1 MLNKV
6 DIQLDSTF
14 AALADPTRRAILE
27 RLSAGE
33 ATVHE
38 LSQPFAISAP
48 AISRHLRVLE
58 RAGLIARRIER
69 QHRPCRLEPESL
81 QRATQWL
88 EFYRRF
94 WSESFDQL
102 AEHLAKTAPNL
113 AGSLRGGADNTS
125 QKTQTRRKSDA
136 HRKPKRK

>member
-1 MLNKV
+1 MLNESRV
-6 DIQLDSTF
+6 QLDLAF

-33 ATVHE
+33 ATVQE
-38 LSQPFAISAP
+38 LSRPFAISGP

-58 RAGLIARRIER
+58 RSGLIARRVER
-69 QHRPCRLEPESL
+69 QHRPCRIEPEGL
-81 QRATQWL
+81 QAAARWL

-102 AEHLAKTAPNL
+102 AEHLKNTAPNL
-113 AGSLRGGADNTS
+113 SDSLRGGAESSTK
-125 QKTQTRRKSDA
+125 QKRRKSDD
-136 HRKPKRK
+136 HDQPKRK

>member
-1 MLNKV
+1 MLNTP
-6 DIQLDSTF
+6 DIQLDRTF

-38 LSQPFAISAP
+38 LSQPFSISAP

-58 RAGLIARRIER
+58 SAGLIARRVER
-69 QHRPCRLEPESL
+69 QHRPCRLEAQSFQP
-81 QRATQWL
+81 AMKWL

-102 AEHLAKTAPNL
+102 DEHLKKTAPNL
-113 AGSLRGGADNTS
+113 SGSLRGGA
-125 QKTQTRRKSDA
+125 
-136 HRKPKRK
+136 